1 MRTAMLVLLIALGA
15 ATAGCG
21 QDGAQEANAPK
32 PGVPGPVR
40 EGDTLAEIDAFIAR
54 NKVDR
59 SSPGWRTRLPK
70 PIQVGFPKDK
80 HVHWTLETNKGRIVA
95 KLWHEV
101 APLHVSHFAYLT
113 RLGFYDGLTFHR
125 VIRGFMAQG
134 GCPNGN
140 GQGWPGY
147 ALPRELRADVKHDR
161 RGLIST
167 ANAGGNASDGSQFF
181 IMFDGPRPGNP
192 YERAIR
198 NLNGGYTLFGEVIE
212 GADVVDAMEAVAANP
227 RSDLD
232 PVSPKEPLI
241 IERAS
246 VDLR

>member
-1 MRTAMLVLLIALGA
+1 MRVVHVLTLLTGLTVTALL
-15 ATAGCG
+15 AGCG
-21 QDGAQEANAPK
+21 PDGSNDVGAPK
-32 PGVPGPVR
+32 PGVPGPIR
-40 EGDTLAEIDAFIAR
+40 EGDTLAEIDAFIAQS
-54 NKVDR
+54 KIDR
-59 SSPGWRTRLPK
+59 SSPGWKTRLPK

-113 RLGFYDGLTFHR
+113 RLGFYNGLIFHR

-140 GQGWPGY
+140 GRGWPGY
-147 ALPRELRADVKHDR
+147 ALPRELRADVKHSR
-161 RGLIST
+161 PGLLST

-181 IMFDGPRPGNP
+181 IMFDGPRPGGR
-192 YERAIR
+192 YEDVIR
-198 NLNGGYTLFGEVIE
+198 KLDGGYTLFGEVVE
-212 GADVVDAMEAVAANP
+212 GLDVVRAMEAVGA
-227 RSDLD
+227 SGD
-232 PVSPKEPLI
+232 PGTPKEPLI